1 MADVDYMELQRRY
14 AGRYIARRNGEV
26 VASAETYDELSERL
40 DEARLNWGELLLEYV
55 EPATVVGVY

>member
-1 MADVDYMELQRRY
+1 
-14 AGRYIARRNGEV
+14 V

-40 DEARLNWGELLLEYV
+40 ERAGVNWGELLLEYV